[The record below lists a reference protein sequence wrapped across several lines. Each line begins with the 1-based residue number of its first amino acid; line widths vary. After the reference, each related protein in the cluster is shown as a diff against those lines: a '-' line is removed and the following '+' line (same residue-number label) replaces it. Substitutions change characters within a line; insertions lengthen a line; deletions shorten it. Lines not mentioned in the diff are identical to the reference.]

1 MFKTTSTVH
10 LENVS
15 DAGLWNS
22 FATIFKQQD
31 NFKSAYV
38 DKVRITFVQEDQL
51 TTATGAV
58 IPWLPVMFAAAN
70 SSTLSNTPSN
80 NDQNIICAAGGRG
93 GGTVT
98 LNIKRRIVTNEVDE
112 ESGDGAIRLFIK
124 ASDPTQLSGDGQ
136 FYLIIETYGRWHR
149 CDSL

>member
-1 MFKTTSTVH
+1 MFKQTSTVH

-31 NFKSAYV
+31 QFTSAYV
-38 DKVRITFVQEDQL
+38 DKVRISFIQEDQL
-51 TTATGAV
+51 SSNLGV

-70 SSTLSNTPSN
+70 SSTLSNTPSA
-80 NDQNIICAAGGRG
+80 NDQNILASSAGRG
-93 GGTVT
+93 GGVVT
-98 LNIKRRIVTNEVDE
+98 LNIGRRIVTNEIDD
-112 ESGDGAIRLFIK
+112 ESGEGAIRLFIK

-136 FYLIIETYGRWHR
+136 FYLIVETYGRWHR
-149 CDSL
+149 TESL